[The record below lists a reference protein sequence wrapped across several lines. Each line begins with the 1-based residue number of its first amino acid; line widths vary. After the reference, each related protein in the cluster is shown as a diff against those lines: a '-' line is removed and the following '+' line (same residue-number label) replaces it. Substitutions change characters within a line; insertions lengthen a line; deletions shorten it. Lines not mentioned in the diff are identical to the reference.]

1 MDFEQPRAL
10 WQKVFSDKD
19 REHYVGNV
27 SGHIGG
33 VKNKA
38 IIERQ
43 CKLQSLC
50 LPTLELSKR
59 LPLVRVFAAVDQD
72 LSDRIAKAVGH
83 PTVKPLEVK
92 PASEA
97 VRFKINEL

>member
-1 MDFEQPRAL
+1 
-10 WQKVFSDKD
+10 
-19 REHYVGNV
+19 
-27 SGHIGG
+27 
-33 VKNKA
+33 
-38 IIERQ
+38 
-43 CKLQSLC
+43 
-50 LPTLELSKR
+50 
-59 LPLVRVFAAVDQD
+59 VRVFAAVDQG

>member
-10 WQKVFSDKD
+10 WQKVFSDTD
-19 REHYVGNV
+19 REHYVSNV

-43 CKLQSLC
+43 CKVRSLC
-50 LPTLELSKR
+50 LATLKLSKH
-59 LPLVRVFAAVDQD
+59 LLLVRVFAAVDQD